1 MNFHNVHFLKSVAQI
16 DQRPR
21 PSRPEIAVIGRSNVG
36 KSSLINTI
44 FNRKN
49 FAKVSSTPGK
59 TRLINYFSID
69 NKLYFVD
76 LPGYGYAKLAK
87 QRRSEWQTV
96 IESYLKDNPDLK
108 VVLLLIDSRHDI
120 MDSDK
125 IMIDWLNHYKIP
137 YILILTK
144 SDKISHNQYHT
155 MHTNLSKKY
164 PDQVILR
171 FSSKNSIGK
180 DDILKILEQIAS

>member
-49 FAKVSSTPGK
+49 VAKVSSTPGK

-144 SDKISHNQYHT
+144 SDKISNNRYHT
-155 MHTNLSKKY
+155 MRNNLRKKY

-171 FSSKNSIGK
+171 FSSKNRNGK
-180 DDILKILEQIAS
+180 DDILKILEQIAP